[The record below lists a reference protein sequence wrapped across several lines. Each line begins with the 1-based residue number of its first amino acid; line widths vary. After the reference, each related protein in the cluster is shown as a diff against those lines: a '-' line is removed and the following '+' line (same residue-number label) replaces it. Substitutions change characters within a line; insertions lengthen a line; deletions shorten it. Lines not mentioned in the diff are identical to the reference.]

1 MLLLCLTGMKRST
14 HAGTQSAQTDSHD
27 LPTTGN
33 QFVSITLCSANNFVS
48 AELGIVSPSPAPSTS
63 QGADTDSRRFYIAP
77 DVRDHK
83 QSMRIAAHEPKS
95 INKHGP
101 LSFNGEAIN
110 AR

>member
-14 HAGTQSAQTDSHD
+14 HAGTQSAQIGSHD

-33 QFVSITLCSANNFVS
+33 QFVSITLCSANNFVG
-48 AELGIVSPSPAPSTS
+48 AELGIVSPSPAPCTS
-63 QGADTDSRRFYIAP
+63 HSRRFYIAP

-110 AR
+110 VR